1 MALATLQS
9 GLKVKRRVLQFS
21 GIDGLGPGVVGV
33 SSEAGAQMRTFFE
46 TMGQLKGNPDL
57 VLIPFDELSA
67 TESGNSIFSD
77 SACTLYAIYL
87 RKDTATATWSKFQ
100 DHATVVTDASPT
112 FSFKSARVGD
122 EFHCWPSGLALAT
135 GLVAQGNTDATT
147 GTTSGSN
154 GAKGFVIL
162 GAA

>member
-1 MALATLQS
+1 MALATLQT
-9 GLKVKRRVLQFS
+9 GLNVKRRVLQFS
-21 GIDGLGPGVVGV
+21 GIDSGVNGVG
-33 SSEAGAQMRTFFE
+33 SDTQAKIRTFFE
-46 TMGQLKGNPDL
+46 TIAAKGNPNMV
-57 VLIPFDELSA
+57 VLPFDELSD

-77 SACTLYAIYL
+77 SAATLYAIYL

-100 DHATVVTDASPT
+100 DHATVVTDAAPT
-112 FSFKSARVGD
+112 FSFKSARIGD
-122 EFHCWPSGLALAT
+122 EFHSWPSGLALAT
-135 GLVAQGNTDATT
+135 GLVAQGNTDATA